1 MVRAVC
7 WAHRC
12 VKKITASTLTE
23 AASLVSARSAL
34 VNHCD
39 DRIKHRDDEE
49 EARTLN
55 TVQRTRAE
63 NYEIFCQAFAIAMI
77 AASRKNAIPRA
88 RYSPK

>member
-1 MVRAVC
+1 M
-7 WAHRC
+7 
-12 VKKITASTLTE
+12 
-23 AASLVSARSAL
+23 SARSAL

-63 NYEIFCQAFAIAMI
+63 NYEIFCQAFAIVSEDAMI